1 MSDEKKSGEA
11 ANVKRY
17 GPYDHL
23 QVMNYL
29 PHRYPF
35 LFVDKILEM
44 TVPYGADGKIT
55 QVGTKV
61 VGQKNATI
69 NEPYFTGHFPTMP
82 ITPGVIMIETMA
94 QISSFAI
101 MPWLNVDD
109 KMRITSKFD
118 LRLAGVDNTR
128 FRRPFCPGDSLVIT
142 VEVVKFR
149 APIWGFKCKGEIDG
163 KVVVESDILASAMV
177 EDEKR

>member
-1 MSDEKKSGEA
+1 MSGEA

-35 LFVDKILEM
+35 LFVDRILEM

-128 FRRPFCPGDSLVIT
+128 FRRPFCPGDSLIMT

-177 EDEKR
+177 EG